1 MLDIISIGECLVELY
16 ADEAIATAPFLYK
29 SYGGDVLN
37 LVVAAS
43 RLGSRTAFVTRLGR
57 DPFAPFLLDAW
68 TREGV
73 DVSRTRL
80 IEGHNGLYVISLLP
94 GGERE
99 IAYYRTGSAAST
111 LTAQDLDAT
120 FLRSAKIVH
129 TSGITQALSP
139 SCRAVVRE
147 AVALA
152 HERGPLVSY
161 DPNLRPQLWPIA
173 DARAALGEVLPYLDV
188 ILPSAPDETFALID
202 LTEPEEIV
210 EYFWSHGIKIVA
222 VKLGRDGC
230 LVGVNGEL
238 TEVPAYRAGPAVDPT
253 GAGDVFNGAFLHG
266 LANGWDPVE
275 AARLGVIMAGLK
287 VRGRGAIQS
296 LPRRDQVYA
305 ILRA

>member
-1 MLDIISIGECLVELY
+1 MPDIISIGECMVELY

-29 SYGGDVLN
+29 SYGGDALN
-37 LVVAAS
+37 TVVAAS
-43 RLGSRTAFVTRLGR
+43 RLGSQTAFVTRVGR

-68 TREGV
+68 TREGI
-73 DVSRTRL
+73 DVSRVKV
-80 IEGHNGLYVISLLP
+80 IEGHNGLYVISLLAD
-94 GGERE
+94 GERE
-99 IAYYRTGSAAST
+99 FAYYRTGSAAST
-111 LTAQDLDAT
+111 MTVRDLDVA

-147 AVALA
+147 TVGLV
-152 HERGPLVSY
+152 HDRGPLVSY

-173 DARAALGEVLPYLDV
+173 EARAALGEVMPYLDV

-202 LTEPEEIV
+202 LTEPEEVV

-222 VKLGRDGC
+222 VKLGREGC
-230 LVGVNGEL
+230 LVGINGEL
-238 TEVPAYRAGPAVDPT
+238 TEIPAYHPGRAVDTT
-253 GAGDVFNGAFLHG
+253 GAGDIFNGGFLHG
-266 LANGWDPVE
+266 LASGWDPVE

-287 VRGRGAIQS
+287 VQGRGAIQS
-296 LPRRDQVYA
+296 LPGRDQVYA